1 MNKNNRLSDRQLA
14 ILNFIRDNPG
24 AHIAHAHRSLEGMGV
39 VYGRGHHR
47 FFYNAV
53 ERLERRGLIEKKD
66 DGAKRR
72 LYIK

>member
-1 MNKNNRLSDRQLA
+1 MSKNNRFTEGQRA
-14 ILNFIRDNPG
+14 ILNYIQHNPG
-24 AHIAHAHRSLEGMGV
+24 VHIAHAQRALEGEGI

-53 ERLERRGLIEKKD
+53 ARLERRGLIEKKD

>member
-1 MNKNNRLSDRQLA
+1 MSKNNRFTENQRA
-14 ILNFIRDNPG
+14 ILDFVRDNPG
-24 AHIAHAHRSLEGMGV
+24 VHIAHAQRALEGEGV

-47 FFYNAV
+47 FFYNAI
-53 ERLERRGLIEKKD
+53 ERLERRGLIEKKS